1 MTMYSFPFPVRA
13 EYPSANPQ
21 FNGAKLTAERVF
33 LVHCGYAE
41 QLALRM
47 MGKYYIVSDEET
59 YTTPVLPAPWPKWE
73 NEIDQ
78 LLPNL
83 PYSSNCIVSARLNMV
98 ARSFSI
104 EPVSGCCFNAYS
116 VDRTEDLQ
124 DTIANPTTVSQLER
138 NFPVTAGETSAD
150 PYTVSTNADDDC
162 ICRVRIQYEERPW
175 DCAWPEVNI
184 LQNTAIAV
192 ERNASYEMYTLPN
205 RNLEWKNLQAP
216 DRFLKGDS
224 YAVQIVPKCDI
235 TVYWFNVPVAKMC
248 EIESHLAT
256 FRGKVNEHNFEML
269 AECICESEDG
279 ENCNSAAESGNQWNS
294 CVFEPETLLFVDW
307 SEDLNA
313 RTRGFHK
320 MNTTTLKLHFKQKRV
335 ARDSVAEPIA
345 GWNHL
350 FIDRDGANDFIS
362 GWQRVIKKVG
372 GIEQDLFMKTDF
384 DLIMNP

>member
-1 MTMYSFPFPVRA
+1 MGMYSFPFTVRA
-13 EYPSANPQ
+13 EYPSGNPQ
-21 FNGAKLTAERVF
+21 YNGSKVTAERVF

-41 QLALRM
+41 QLALRLL
-47 MGKYYIVSDEET
+47 GKYYLVSDDET
-59 YTTPVLPAPWPKWE
+59 YTTPILPAPWPKWE
-73 NEIDQ
+73 NQIAPGTPD
-78 LLPNL
+78 L
-83 PYSSNCIVSARLNMV
+83 PYSNNCTVSARLNMV
-98 ARSFSI
+98 ARTFSI
-104 EPVSGCCFNAYS
+104 EPVTGCCFNATS
-116 VDRTEDLQ
+116 QDREEDLL
-124 DTIANPTTVSQLER
+124 DTIENPTYVSELER
-138 NFPVTAGETSAD
+138 NFLVEAGALPGD
-150 PYTVSTNADDDC
+150 PYLVATEGEC
-162 ICRVRIQYEERPW
+162 YCRVRVQYEERPW
-175 DCAWPEVNI
+175 DCAYPEVAI
-184 LQNTAIAV
+184 MPNTAIAV

-248 EIESHLAT
+248 EIEAHLAMY
-256 FRGKVNEHNFEML
+256 RGKVNEHNFEML
-269 AECICESEDG
+269 AECLCEAEDG
-279 ENCNSAAESGNQWNS
+279 QSCDDADNSGSPWNA

-362 GWQRVIKKVG
+362 GWQRVVKKVG